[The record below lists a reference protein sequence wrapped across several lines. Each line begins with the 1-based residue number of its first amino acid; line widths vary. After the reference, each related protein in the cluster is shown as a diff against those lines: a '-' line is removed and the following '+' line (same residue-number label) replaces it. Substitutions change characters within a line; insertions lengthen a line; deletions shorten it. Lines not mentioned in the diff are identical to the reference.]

1 MNRRITTNGVLLLW
15 FFIFVVESKPQY
27 GQYGGGQYGGG
38 QYGSGQYGGGQY
50 GNGQYG
56 GGQFGGGQ
64 LVKETK
70 VDDVITNPDGSRREE
85 IFDDK
90 IFRRPG
96 TLLG

>member
-1 MNRRITTNGVLLLW
+1 MIRRITSIGVLLLS
-15 FFIFVVESKPQY
+15 FIIFVVESKPQY
-27 GQYGGGQYGGG
+27 GQFGGGQY
-38 QYGSGQYGGGQY
+38 
-50 GNGQYG
+50 
-56 GGQFGGGQ
+56 GGGQ

-96 TLLG
+96 MLG